1 MLRAEVN
8 VSAVSH
14 DWSRDRGQPCMHSTQ
29 NHELLRSLFSRIFRA
44 MSAKS
49 DALSA
54 SAAGGVKPRSARRG
68 AGCLTCHLLCLFRQL
83 FRPLD
88 IGAKLIP
95 CLASRRRSGRRAAAI
110 RPLRPAAQ
118 ARIAEELLPIA
129 ACLDNRRQRSAT
141 SRTAPSASAAVA
153 TCRERPR
160 EPTRRRRRRLLVLEE
175 APVVEAAVAQPLVC
189 APFHIHELRPVG
201 SRHDIQRPACR
212 PAPRQREQDQHTH
225 ATLVGWGSLCV
236 EQ

>member
-1 MLRAEVN
+1 MYQLC
-8 VSAVSH
+8 H
-14 DWSRDRGQPCMHSTQ
+14 TIGRGQSCMHSTQ

-118 ARIAEELLPIA
+118 ADPSSSSLLLGSCSDTRAKGMQGPES
-129 ACLDNRRQRSAT
+129 L
-141 SRTAPSASAAVA
+141 SAAIV
-153 TCRERPR
+153 
-160 EPTRRRRRRLLVLEE
+160 
-175 APVVEAAVAQPLVC
+175 
-189 APFHIHELRPVG
+189 
-201 SRHDIQRPACR
+201 S
-212 PAPRQREQDQHTH
+212 
-225 ATLVGWGSLCV
+225 W
-236 EQ
+236 